1 MEYYP
6 YVIKTIWSYH
16 HVLIRIVLYIL
27 AIRDAWIKKKKK
39 RKNLVKNI
47 FINKQS

>member
-39 RKNLVKNI
+39 EKT
-47 FINKQS
+47 